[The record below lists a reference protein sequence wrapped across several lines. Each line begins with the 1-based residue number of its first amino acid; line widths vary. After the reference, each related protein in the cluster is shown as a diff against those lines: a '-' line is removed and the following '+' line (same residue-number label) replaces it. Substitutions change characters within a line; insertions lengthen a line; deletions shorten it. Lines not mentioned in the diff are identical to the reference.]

1 MTIVRLANRLINKVM
16 LPADKDIIETAMALK
31 PEFSILVEAVVAAD
45 LASALKG
52 TATLTV
58 LAPTNEAF
66 AGLPAELKITKA
78 ALLADKALLTRV
90 LTHHVIAGSVLKA
103 DVPVNAPV
111 KTLQGDTLTV
121 DAAFKI
127 TDQRGR
133 KSDIVI
139 ADVLAKNGV
148 IHAIDHVILPK
159 H

>member
-1 MTIVRLANRLINKVM
+1 VRLANRLINKVM
-16 LPADKDIIETAMALK
+16 LPADKDLVETVMALK

-45 LASALKG
+45 LANALKG

-66 AGLPAELKITKA
+66 VGLQAELKITKA

-90 LTHHVIAGSVLKA
+90 LTYHVIPGLVLKA

-121 DAAFKI
+121 DAAF
-127 TDQRGR
+127 
-133 KSDIVI
+133 
-139 ADVLAKNGV
+139 
-148 IHAIDHVILPK
+148 
-159 H
+159 